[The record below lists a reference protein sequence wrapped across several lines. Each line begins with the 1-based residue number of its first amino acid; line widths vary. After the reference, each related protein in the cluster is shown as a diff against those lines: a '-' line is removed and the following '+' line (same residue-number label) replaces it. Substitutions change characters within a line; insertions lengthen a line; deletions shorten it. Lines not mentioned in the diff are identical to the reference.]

1 MCFKIKNNDF
11 NYESN
16 LEIYMRMSDLLIKR
30 VYPVLKN
37 FPKFERYSLTSD
49 IKKYFFNYLNY
60 VSRASKV
67 KSKRLEYAQEA
78 ESELQNIKLAI
89 TVAYSEKYISKGFYK
104 SVSEELTNVSKM
116 LNSYIRSS
124 VKK

>member
-16 LEIYMRMSDLLIKR
+16 LEIYMRMSNLLIKR
-30 VYPVLKN
+30 IYPVLKN

-116 LNSYIRSS
+116 LTSYIRSS

>member
-16 LEIYMRMSDLLIKR
+16 LEIYMRMSDLFIKR
-30 VYPVLKN
+30 IYPVLKN

-116 LNSYIRSS
+116 LTSYIRSS

>member
-16 LEIYMRMSDLLIKR
+16 LEIYMRMSNLLIKR
-30 VYPVLKN
+30 IYPVLKN

-104 SVSEELTNVSKM
+104 SVSEELTNFCIAI
-116 LNSYIRSS
+116 LLRIGL
-124 VKK
+124 

>member
-30 VYPVLKN
+30 IYPVLKN

>member
-30 VYPVLKN
+30 IYPVLKN

-104 SVSEELTNVSKM
+104 SVSEELTNVSRM
-116 LNSYIRSS
+116 LTSYIRSS

>member
-104 SVSEELTNVSKM
+104 SVS
-116 LNSYIRSS
+116 
-124 VKK
+124 